1 MSASQKSDLRPSL
14 GMILVKVK
22 NQVDPACR
30 VIFARKQ
37 TDITFQNRES
47 QENVILSVIVVL
59 SGSQISWKLFT
70 DSYWRNW
77 KGKYFLLTV
86 FVHLPKWQQCLCHDH
101 YLLKTPSNS
110 YVYQKKKNQFSADAM
125 AMSRIWSTKSWLT
138 FPSQSRGT
146 LQIINQ
152 KPLLKLREVGK
163 IHPCVICC
171 ISQSLLVVKHNNSAN
186 IKTSRCCRCC
196 SQLLG
201 L

>member
-1 MSASQKSDLRPSL
+1 MSASQKSDLSLSL
-14 GMILVKVK
+14 GMILVEVK

-47 QENVILSVIVVL
+47 QENIIPTLIVVL

-101 YLLKTPSNS
+101 YLLKTPSNI
-110 YVYQKKKNQFSADAM
+110 YIYQKKKNQFSADAM

-138 FPSQSRGT
+138 FPPHKAALLYVSNNKSEAAPQTEGGRQDPSMCNLLYKPKFISR
-146 LQIINQ
+146 
-152 KPLLKLREVGK
+152 
-163 IHPCVICC
+163 
-171 ISQSLLVVKHNNSAN
+171 
-186 IKTSRCCRCC
+186 
-196 SQLLG
+196 
-201 L
+201 